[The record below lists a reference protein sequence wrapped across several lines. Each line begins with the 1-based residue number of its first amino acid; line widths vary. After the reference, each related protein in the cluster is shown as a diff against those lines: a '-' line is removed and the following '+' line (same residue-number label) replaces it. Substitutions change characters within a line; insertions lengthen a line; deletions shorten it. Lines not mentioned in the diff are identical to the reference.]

1 MFGSIVKNRRY
12 TWLILLIPY
21 LFYSIDLALKKTPF
35 TTDQIPILNNI
46 FIGITRLENFNSGTL
61 LINYGLKLSLI
72 FLPFLFF
79 SILEISQEKI
89 LDFRNLQNTSLG
101 KIKKSIGH
109 KYADI
114 WYFFMSMIL
123 AKIPQLMFISTL
135 GFTLFNS
142 GINSWFHNLYKSY
155 IPLPHSEISG
165 AFIFIVFILLQD
177 FFDYLRHRLQHSI
190 PLLWDLHEFHHSPTQ
205 MTYLSNSRNLPLQN
219 LLLGPILIP
228 LTALIGLVLIEYLSQ
243 GLFLPLIVYILYL
256 ALQRLNTVLGHG
268 SLKVIYP
275 KFLSIILLSPSLHWI
290 HHSNKPKH
298 FNSNFGVVFVFW
310 DKFFGTYLGP
320 DQIKNI
326 KKYGLPNSQYN
337 KFHPLYA
344 YFLLP
349 FIKIKKRLL
358 KYV

>member
-1 MFGSIVKNRRY
+1 MN
-12 TWLILLIPY
+12 
-21 LFYSIDLALKKTPF
+21 
-35 TTDQIPILNNI
+35 
-46 FIGITRLENFNSGTL
+46 FII
-61 LINYGLKLSLI
+61 
-72 FLPFLFF
+72 
-79 SILEISQEKI
+79 
-89 LDFRNLQNTSLG
+89 
-101 KIKKSIGH
+101 
-109 KYADI
+109 
-114 WYFFMSMIL
+114 
-123 AKIPQLMFISTL
+123 
-135 GFTLFNS
+135 
-142 GINSWFHNLYKSY
+142 
-155 IPLPHSEISG
+155 
-165 AFIFIVFILLQD
+165 
-177 FFDYLRHRLQHSI
+177 
-190 PLLWDLHEFHHSPTQ
+190 TQ
-205 MTYLSNSRNLPLQN
+205 MTYLSNSKITTSKSYFNSNLNSFHCLN
-219 LLLGPILIP
+219 R
-228 LTALIGLVLIEYLSQ
+228 LVLIEYLSQ
-243 GLFLPLIVYILYL
+243 GLFLPPIIYILYL

-349 FIKIKKRLL
+349 FIKIKKKIF